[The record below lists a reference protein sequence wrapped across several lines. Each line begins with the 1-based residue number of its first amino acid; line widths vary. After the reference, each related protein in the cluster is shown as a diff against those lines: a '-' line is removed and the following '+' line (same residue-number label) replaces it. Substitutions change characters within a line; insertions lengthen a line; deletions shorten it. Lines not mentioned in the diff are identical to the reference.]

1 MLFCL
6 GHKAPCLQVWRGK
19 PLHAQLDQPSQDAAD
34 EKGSMEKSPDHPGG
48 LVVGWVGS
56 KPRESDG
63 HWSVL
68 VVVGS
73 REGIVEKE

>member
-1 MLFCL
+1 MLNL
-6 GHKAPCLQVWRGK
+6 TGLARTLLMK
-19 PLHAQLDQPSQDAAD
+19 
-34 EKGSMEKSPDHPGG
+34 KGRWKKSPDHPGG

-56 KPRESDG
+56 KPRDG

>member
-1 MLFCL
+1 MLNL
-6 GHKAPCLQVWRGK
+6 TGLALTLLMK
-19 PLHAQLDQPSQDAAD
+19 
-34 EKGSMEKSPDHPGG
+34 KGRWKKSPDHPGG